1 MSGSGN
7 DFIMLDNR
15 DGQFDGL
22 DKSLLSRY
30 LARRKISIGAD
41 GVIFIESASIA
52 DYRMNY
58 FNSDGSW
65 AEICGNGARCTAY
78 VIAGWTGLNEMN
90 IETGAGIIHAEV
102 DGNSISIGMPA
113 GKLVEPNIEL
123 SIDKLPVLCDYYDT
137 GVPHAVTIVD
147 NLDEIPVER
156 WGREIRYHRRFMPD
170 GANVDFVQVLDSH
183 RLAIRT
189 YERGVEGETMA
200 CGTGVIAS
208 AISAARKKLVEPPV
222 EIEALL
228 PDTLT
233 VDFEMQSSGSA
244 ENIIFSGEVTPCFK
258 GEIEIP
264 DELRKK

>member
-1 MSGSGN
+1 
-7 DFIMLDNR
+7 MLDNR
-15 DGQFDGL
+15 DGQFDDF

-30 LARRKISIGAD
+30 FARRRISIGAD
-41 GVIFIESASIA
+41 GVIFVESGSLA

-90 IETGAGIIHAEV
+90 IETGAGVIHTWI
-102 DGNSISIGMPA
+102 DGNSISVGMSA

-123 SIDKLPVLCDYYDT
+123 SIDKLPVLCDFYDI

-156 WGREIRYHRRFMPD
+156 WGREIRYHRRFMPA
-170 GANVDFVQVLDSH
+170 GINADFVQVMDSH
-183 RLAIRT
+183 RISIRT
-189 YERGVEGETMA
+189 YERGVECETLA

-208 AISAARKKLVEPPV
+208 AISATRKKLVEPLV
-222 EIEALL
+222 EVEVRL
-228 PDTLT
+228 PDILT
-233 VDFEMQSSGSA
+233 VDFKMQSSGSA
-244 ENIIFSGEVTPCFK
+244 ENILFSGKVSLSFL

-264 DELRKK
+264 DELKL